1 MAIKKDATDG
11 AAPNPDGTRPWS
23 DSTFVYQVVARDL
36 VSCDERL
43 LGEGDQKGPT
53 SLTITPDGN
62 TVAVGTEAGGK
73 LYDTR
78 TGQATFLFTLAGR
91 VDSIESS
98 APRREALIRRLEK
111 SRVVEDPAFPGIGPC
126 RCRPDSGLGSLHFP
140 FGGCAYRHRESH
152 RRPRRRTDH
161 CQMQGRAGQGDFSLP
176 LSRPR

>member
-53 SLTITPDGN
+53 SLTITPDGK
-62 TVAVGTEAGGK
+62 TVAVGTEAGVK

-78 TGQATFLFTLAGR
+78 SGRPTFLFAHAGR
-91 VDSIESS
+91 ADSSTS
-98 APRREALIRRLEK
+98 VSWRLET
-111 SRVVEDPAFPGIGPC
+111 R
-126 RCRPDSGLGSLHFP
+126 
-140 FGGCAYRHRESH
+140 
-152 RRPRRRTDH
+152 
-161 CQMQGRAGQGDFSLP
+161 
-176 LSRPR
+176 